1 MTAPQNLRCSGESMT
16 SAVTVISVVF
26 AKQFKPLAQA
36 RRNFGLDDVEKLAKL
51 LKAMAPLGLADHL
64 A

>member
-1 MTAPQNLRCSGESMT
+1 MT